1 MHPADPLGS
10 LTPAEAPL
18 IEAEKLSEQA
28 GPPQAA
34 VCDADACIT
43 AVDPIGIWNNRWVDR
58 GNFGARER
66 LGS

>member
-28 GPPQAA
+28 GPPHSLPCPNIAEMRA
-34 VCDADACIT
+34 GEEDGMFSEIPT
-43 AVDPIGIWNNRWVDR
+43 
-58 GNFGARER
+58 
-66 LGS
+66 